1 MRGTSSRLHR
11 AAHYTQR
18 TRNGGEYGDQQ
29 FQDFFP
35 VEFHSCNLQFY
46 NLLFTIYLQFG
57 YLTIGLPDG
66 SESGAT
72 RKDSLDSYDS
82 CSKKH
87 SYTCLLFLTTNNTN
101 ITNKRRFSFSSSLSS
116 SLQQSCS
123 LRMVIF
129 NFQFSILNSYHTP
142 PSRG

>member
-1 MRGTSSRLHR
+1 MLHR